1 MSDMKTVS
9 LFSGAGGLDVGARLA
24 GLDVVWAND
33 SNKDACDTYSRNL
46 GSHVRLGLLKQ
57 HWEEL
62 GELSDVEAVIG
73 GPPCQG
79 FSVTGKMEPTDPRSQ
94 LVFLFL
100 DVVEMLTPRF
110 FVMENV
116 KGLAALSK
124 FSKVRERLIQRSTNM
139 GYGVTLVV
147 LNSKDYGCPT
157 ARQRMFL
164 VGFQEKCHLVF
175 ESLAGEGRQREI
187 PSLEVFNVLGPE
199 GTGSNPKTCNAGIT
213 LLQNPILRKSPYAG
227 MLLNG
232 RGRPSTPRKP
242 CAALPAAMG
251 GNATPVV
258 DENQIWGD
266 GSSWIEEYHRHLL
279 AGGGPYKD
287 RSTPN
292 FLRRLT
298 LREAAALQTF
308 PEGFEFSGS
317 PSSIYKQIGNSVPCR
332 LAQHVFECCMEVFK

>member
-124 FSKVRERLIQRSTNM
+124 FSKVRER
-139 GYGVTLVV
+139 
-147 LNSKDYGCPT
+147 D
-157 ARQRMFL
+157 
-164 VGFQEKCHLVF
+164 
-175 ESLAGEGRQREI
+175 
-187 PSLEVFNVLGPE
+187 
-199 GTGSNPKTCNAGIT
+199 
-213 LLQNPILRKSPYAG
+213 
-227 MLLNG
+227 
-232 RGRPSTPRKP
+232 
-242 CAALPAAMG
+242 
-251 GNATPVV
+251 
-258 DENQIWGD
+258 
-266 GSSWIEEYHRHLL
+266 
-279 AGGGPYKD
+279 
-287 RSTPN
+287 
-292 FLRRLT
+292 
-298 LREAAALQTF
+298 
-308 PEGFEFSGS
+308 
-317 PSSIYKQIGNSVPCR
+317 
-332 LAQHVFECCMEVFK
+332 